1 MDLWGKRARPSCGEG
16 DILWKNEDIA
26 CGKYHHGVFNTDKE
40 GFQNAMGLPEA
51 VRHAG
56 VQTAAGSLGYWQGA

>member
-1 MDLWGKRARPSCGEG
+1 MWIR
-16 DILWKNEDIA
+16 WKNEDIA

-51 VRHAG
+51 VLHAG
-56 VQTAAGSLGYWQGA
+56 VQRAAGSLGYWQ